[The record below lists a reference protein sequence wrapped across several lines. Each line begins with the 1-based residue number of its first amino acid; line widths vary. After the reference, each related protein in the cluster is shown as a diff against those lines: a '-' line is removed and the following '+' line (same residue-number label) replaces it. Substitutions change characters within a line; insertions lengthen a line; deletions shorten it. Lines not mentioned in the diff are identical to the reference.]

1 MKLRRILIM
10 ALSLIM
16 ALAMLAGCSG
26 GDGKKYIVLEENFG
40 EESFSVG
47 MRLGDN
53 ALTLK
58 FQEIMDAMIA
68 DGKADEIAQKW
79 FGENVVLKGVDF
91 PRAIDAAAA
100 DDTSLQYIL
109 DKGTLILG
117 LDENFPPMGYRDE
130 SGEIVGFDI
139 DLAKEVA
146 TRLGVELVIQPI
158 DWAAKEME
166 LQNKNIDVIWNGMSV
181 TEERTANMNLSKP
194 YLANRQIIIVPE
206 GSDIKTKADLAGKKV
221 AIQAGS
227 SALDAVNADAA
238 TAAIIGELV
247 EFADN
252 NSAFLDLKA
261 GRVDAFVVDETYGR
275 YLIANND

>member
-1 MKLRRILIM
+1 MKLKKLMIM
-10 ALSLIM
+10 ALSLMM
-16 ALAMLAGCSG
+16 ALTLLVGCSG

-53 ALTLK
+53 AFTLK
-58 FQEIMDAMIA
+58 FQEIMDEMVA
-68 DGKADEIAQKW
+68 DGKADEIAEKW
-79 FGENVVLKGVDF
+79 FGEAVVLKGVDF
-91 PRAIDAAAA
+91 PRAIDEPTA
-100 DDTSLQYIL
+100 DDNSLQYIL

-130 SGEIVGFDI
+130 TGSIVGFDI
-139 DLAKEVA
+139 DLATEVA
-146 TRLGVELVIQPI
+146 SRLGVELVIQPI
-158 DWAAKEME
+158 DWSAKEME
-166 LQNKNIDVIWNGMSV
+166 LQNKNIDLIWNGMSI
-181 TEERTANMNLSKP
+181 TDERIAGMNLSKP
-194 YLANRQIIIVPE
+194 YLANRQVIIVPE
-206 GSDIKTKADLAGKKV
+206 GSDIQTKADLAGKKV

-227 SALDAVNADAA
+227 SALDAVNADTA
-238 TAAIIGELV
+238 TASAIGELV

>member
-1 MKLRRILIM
+1 MNKRWILKGA
-10 ALSLIM
+10 ALC

-181 TEERTANMNLSKP
+181 TEERAAGMNLSKP